1 MSTTLDIP
9 DLLLREAKLVAARE
23 GMTLSALAEEGL
35 RRVVAEK
42 KAGRGFLLPKAGFKG
57 RGLSADLVDT
67 DWDRIR
73 NLAYER

>member
-1 MSTTLDIP
+1 MRTTLNIP

-35 RRVVAEK
+35 LRVVAEK
-42 KAGRGFLLPKAGFKG
+42 RAGRRVLLRKTSFKG
-57 RGLSADLVDT
+57 RGLSADLADT

-73 NLAYER
+73 NLAYES